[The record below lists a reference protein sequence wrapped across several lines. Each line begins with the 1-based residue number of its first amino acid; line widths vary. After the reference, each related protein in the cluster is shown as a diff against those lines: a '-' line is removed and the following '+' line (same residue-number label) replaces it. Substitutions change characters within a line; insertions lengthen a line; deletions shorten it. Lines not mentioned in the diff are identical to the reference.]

1 MDICETFVK
10 AIEERLKKLKGS
22 CEGVEEVLILLD
34 FLKHC
39 LKRKEDEEKELLKRM
54 VEQLTK
60 TIKRT
65 WYPN

>member
-39 LKRKEDEEKELLKRM
+39 IKRKEDEEKQLLQRM
-54 VEQLTK
+54 VQQLTK
-60 TIKRT
+60 SLHTT
-65 WYPN
+65 

>member
-22 CEGVEEVLILLD
+22 CEGVEEALILLD